1 MSSSPPL
8 PPTDRD
14 LLFGV
19 LAVRTAL
26 LPRDDLLAALK
37 ARDPSAAPGLG
48 QFAVERHLL
57 REDECQLL
65 EDLAQRLIDRHGGD
79 TRNCLSAVGSA
90 DLLGHLLPT
99 VQEPAPGPLSV
110 DSGDTSD
117 PHTVPPETD
126 SRTIPP
132 PPVPRPSGSRQRYRT
147 LRPHAKGGLGT
158 VYVAIDEELHR
169 EVALKEIQ
177 ERHAHH
183 PENRRRFLLE
193 AEVTGALE
201 HPGIVPV
208 YGLGA
213 YPDGRPFYAMRFI
226 RGHSLDQAIKQF
238 HAEHGPA
245 REPAARTLALRELL
259 GRFVAVCNA
268 VAYAHSRG
276 VLHRDLKPSNVMLGP
291 YGETLVVDWGLAKV
305 AGQADAAV
313 GGDDT
318 LVQLPS
324 AQTPAPTAGGRVLG
338 TPQYMSPEQAS
349 GRLDEMGPASDV
361 YSLGAT
367 LFQLLT
373 GKAPFPA
380 ENTQQVLERVR
391 SGDLVPP
398 RQVNPSVPAALDAV
412 CRKAMALRP
421 QDRYGSAQELAQ
433 EVERWLAD
441 QPVTAYREPLPARLG
456 RWARRHRALTA
467 AAAALLLTAAVGLGV
482 GLWAVGR
489 EQLRTAQQ
497 RDRAEENLRL
507 VELERQHTAEQRD
520 LAEANLRQARKAVDE
535 CFLLAKDHPLLQRE
549 QLAAVRRLLLERA
562 LPFYKDF
569 QVQRPDAPGVRE
581 ELAANYHHVGLIT
594 RQIGR
599 QADAVTALRQAQ
611 QAWSRLAEEQPG
623 QVRYQTELARTD
635 NDLGLVLAS
644 TGQSDAA
651 LAAYR
656 EALAIW
662 GRLVGGHPGEE
673 SYQVDRAKTYSNQGG
688 LFNSTA
694 KRGEAVA
701 AYDEA
706 QKVCDRLVQRHPN
719 NPDYLSLQATVSSDR
734 AKVLHAGGKVR
745 EAEEAF
751 LKARQVQERLTREHP
766 DVPLYRTSL
775 ARTCLNLGTLYLRAN
790 KPDEALRYYSESKA
804 IGEKLVV
811 QPTEVTR
818 FWEDLAKSSKNVA
831 VVHAIKGQYDA
842 ALPIFRSVE
851 EVQERLV
858 HDHPEVP
865 EYQADLAMT
874 RTNIGSVLQLTRKN
888 DLALAAYR
896 QADAV
901 WTKLIA
907 KYPDVLAYKINAAG
921 CQGNIGNLLRGIG
934 KHAESLKWLDG
945 ALKLLEEVR
954 AREPNNPAVGQF
966 LCNTH
971 QVRAEA
977 LSRLG
982 RIDEA
987 LRAWDQALAMAPE
1000 NRKVVLRAGR
1010 TATLARSG
1018 QHARAEAEAVEVARA
1033 PGLTDEALYF
1043 LACAYAQAAAAAGKD
1058 PQLSPA
1064 QRDRL
1069 AERYAAAAVETL
1081 KKAKSAGWFNDPA
1094 HLPSMKEDDDL
1105 APLRERSDYRKF
1117 VDTLEKASPSR

>member
-1 MSSSPPL
+1 MSSSTPL

-26 LPRDDLLAALK
+26 LPRDDLLAAFK
-37 ARDPSAAPGLG
+37 ARDPSTTPSLG
-48 QFAVERHLL
+48 QFAVEHHLL
-57 REDECQLL
+57 REDECRLL
-65 EDLAQRLIDRHGGD
+65 EGLAQRLIDRHGGD
-79 TRNCLSAVGSA
+79 TRDCLSAVGSA
-90 DLLGHLLPT
+90 DLLGHLQPT
-99 VQEPAPGPLSV
+99 IQEPAPGPRSV

-117 PHTVPPETD
+117 PHTVRTD
-126 SRTIPP
+126 TDARTIPP
-132 PPVPRPSGSRQRYRT
+132 PPVPLSHGLRQRYRT

-158 VYVAIDEELHR
+158 VFVAHDEELHR

-213 YPDGRPFYAMRFI
+213 YPDGRPFYAMRLI
-226 RGHSLDQAIKQF
+226 RGHSLDQAIRQF
-238 HAEHGPA
+238 HAEDGPA
-245 REPAARTLALRELL
+245 REPAARALALRELL

-276 VLHRDLKPSNVMLGP
+276 VLHRDLKPANVMLGP
-291 YGETLVVDWGLAKV
+291 YGETLVVDWGLAKL
-305 AGQADAAV
+305 AGQADAAA

-324 AQTPAPTAGGRVLG
+324 AQTPDPTAGGRVLG
-338 TPQYMSPEQAS
+338 TPQYMSPEQAA

-373 GKAPFPA
+373 GKGPFPA
-380 ENTQQVLERVR
+380 ENAQEVLNRVR
-391 SGDLVPP
+391 AGDLVPP
-398 RQVNPSVPAALDAV
+398 RHVNPSVPAALDAV

-421 QDRYGSAQELAQ
+421 QDRYRSAQELAQ

-441 QPVTAYREPLPARLG
+441 QPVTAYRERLPARLG

-489 EQLRTAQQ
+489 EQFRTAQQ
-497 RDRAEENLRL
+497 RDRAEENLG
-507 VELERQHTAEQRD
+507 

-594 RQIGR
+594 SQIGR
-599 QADAVTALRQAQ
+599 QADALAALRQAQ
-611 QAWSRLAEEQPG
+611 QAWSRLTEEQPT
-623 QVRYQTELARTD
+623 QVRYQAELARTD
-635 NDLGLVLAS
+635 NDLGLVLAN
-644 TGQSDAA
+644 TGQSDDA

-662 GRLVGGHPGEE
+662 ERLVGGHPGEE
-673 SYQVDRAKTYSNQGG
+673 FYQVDRAKAYSNQGG
-688 LFNSTA
+688 LFSSTG
-694 KRGEAVA
+694 KRDEARA

-706 QKVCDRLVQRHPN
+706 QKVCDQLVQRHPN

-734 AKVLHAGGKVR
+734 AKMLHAGGKIR

-751 LKARQVQERLTREHP
+751 QRARQVQEQLTREHP
-766 DVPLYRTSL
+766 DVPYYRASL
-775 ARTCLNLGTLYLRAN
+775 ARTCLNLGTLFLRAN
-790 KPDEALRYYSESKA
+790 KLDEALRYYAESKA

-818 FWEDLAKSSKNVA
+818 FWEDLAKSNKNVA
-831 VVHAIKGQYDA
+831 VVHAMKGQLDA

-851 EVQERLV
+851 EIQERLI

-874 RTNIGSVLQLTRKN
+874 RTNIGSVLQLTRKH
-888 DLALAAYR
+888 DLALATYLK
-896 QADAV
+896 ADEV
-901 WTKLIA
+901 WSKLIA
-907 KYPDVLAYKINAAG
+907 RFPDVLAYKTNGAA
-921 CQGNIGNLLRGIG
+921 CQGNIGNLLRDT
-934 KHAESLKWLDG
+934 KKYAESLKWLDK

-954 AREPNNPAVGQF
+954 ARQPNDPAVGTF

-977 LSRLG
+977 LSQLG
-982 RIDEA
+982 RLAEA
-987 LRAWDQALAMAPE
+987 LREWDQALAIAPE

-1010 TATLARSG
+1010 AATLARSG
-1018 QHARAEAEAVEVARA
+1018 QHAKAEAEAVELARA

-1058 PQLSPA
+1058 AQLPPA

-1069 AERYAAAAVETL
+1069 AERYAAAAVEAL
-1081 KKAKSAGWFNDPA
+1081 KKAKAAGWFNDPA
-1094 HLPSMKEDDDL
+1094 HLPTMKEDDDL
-1105 APLRERSDYRKF
+1105 TPLRERSDYRRF
-1117 VDTLEKASPSR
+1117 VSELEKAGAQR